1 MMFFFPITK
10 KSRARYATAR
20 QLLDAAITQS
30 RQPIFYTDL
39 AVPDTFDGRF
49 EMISLHV
56 GLIVSELAAQTSESQ
71 KMAQALF
78 DETFLNLEK
87 TCREIGVG
95 DLSVPRHI
103 KRMMSALKGRA
114 LTYIEAEA
122 AGALPEALARNLYG
136 TVERPDQSVLE
147 TMASYMKAFRSSLQ
161 VQPLMTG
168 VVQFPLVDTSG
179 VKPHGAAR
187 KAA

>member
-1 MMFFFPITK
+1 MFFFPITK

-20 QLLDAAITQS
+20 QLLEASITQS

-49 EMISLHV
+49 EMVALHV
-56 GLIVSELAAQTSESQ
+56 GLIVAELTQQNEENQ

-78 DETFLNLEK
+78 DETFLKLEK
-87 TCREIGVG
+87 NCREMGVG

-114 LTYIEAEA
+114 LSYIEAQEA
-122 AGALPEALARNLYG
+122 GNLQEALARNLYG
-136 TVERPDQSVLE
+136 TIARPDQSVLDA
-147 TMASYMKAFRSSLQ
+147 MASYVKDFRASLPSQ
-161 VQPLMTG
+161 NVTTG
-168 VVQFPLVDTSG
+168 AVQFPSVNTSG
-179 VKPHGAAR
+179 VKLNGQTS

>member
-1 MMFFFPITK
+1 MFFFPITK

-20 QLLDAAITQS
+20 KLLTATISQS
-30 RQPIFYTDL
+30 RQPVFYADL

-49 EMISLHV
+49 EMVALHI
-56 GLIVSELAAQTSESQ
+56 GLMVADLTQGDAESQ

-95 DLSVPRHI
+95 DLAVPRHI

-114 LTYIEAEA
+114 MTYIEAEGKGGLA
-122 AGALPEALARNLYG
+122 DALARNLYG
-136 TVERPDQSVLE
+136 TISRPDESVIDV
-147 TMASYMKAFRSSLQ
+147 MVAYVKVFRSSLKSQ
-161 VQPLMTG
+161 NLMNG
-168 VVQFPLVDTSG
+168 VVNFPAVDKSG
-179 VKPHGAAR
+179 VKPHGATS

>member
-1 MMFFFPITK
+1 MFFFPITK

-20 QLLDAAITQS
+20 QLLEAAIAQS

-49 EMISLHV
+49 EMVSLHI
-56 GLIVSELAAQTSESQ
+56 GLIVAELTSQSAENQ
-71 KMAQALF
+71 KLAQALF

-87 TCREIGVG
+87 TCREVGVG
-95 DLSVPRHI
+95 DLSVPRHM

-114 LTYIEAEA
+114 LTYIEAEK
-122 AGALPEALARNLYG
+122 AGNLSEALARNLYG
-136 TVERPDQSVLE
+136 TVERPDQSVLDAAA
-147 TMASYMKAFRSSLQ
+147 TYVKTFRASLQ
-161 VQPLMTG
+161 TQSLMTG
-168 VVQFPLVDTSG
+168 VIQFPSVDTKG
-179 VKPHGAAR
+179 VKPHGTTS